1 MICNFSPSEPL
12 CHNCVLFCTQG
23 RLPYFFFKAV
33 VAFLIVPSRDGVV
46 DGGGGE
52 ALLHVIW
59 SVKRRQAVS
68 RGSSKVVIST
78 FETLLL
84 TENIIHS

>member
-1 MICNFSPSEPL
+1 MRS
-12 CHNCVLFCTQG
+12 
-23 RLPYFFFKAV
+23 FFVHKDDCLTFFQAV
-33 VAFLIVPSRDGVV
+33 VAFLIVPSQDGVV

-78 FETLLL
+78 IETLLL